1 MTLLEDSRQI
11 RTALSPLRRQLLAML
26 QEPSS
31 ASELGGRLGIPRQKV
46 NYHLGLLEQAGLIR
60 LVETR
65 ARRGCVERIM
75 QASAKA
81 FVVDPQLMGEGPN
94 LRSRDRY
101 ASEHLIQ
108 AAAETVGD
116 VSRLQAGAERAE
128 KRLLT
133 FTIEAEVGF
142 AQPAD
147 VHRFT
152 DALARAVASA
162 AADCGVEQGG
172 QLLSSRRRRPSGRRQ
187 RGRSTVNAANEEP
200 AVIEV
205 TVGAPVETV
214 WASLRDHDLI
224 KLWMGW
230 HYDQLDA
237 EIDLIFYTDAKVDAD
252 RHVLELGD
260 GDRFEVYAGERGTV
274 VRITRAPFVPDTE
287 WSAYYHEI
295 TEGWL
300 SFLQQLKFMHEEHP
314 GEIRRTLFL
323 SGTGTGALAALEES
337 IPAESGE
344 SWYSAKLQHGTVL
357 PRLGPGLL
365 IMATKPPAT
374 DDQGN
379 VTIGTMAIV
388 TTYGLDDEAFDAERS
403 RWENWW
409 RSGYPESD
417 PAQV

>member
-1 MTLLEDSRQI
+1 M
-11 RTALSPLRRQLLAML
+11 
-26 QEPSS
+26 
-31 ASELGGRLGIPRQKV
+31 
-46 NYHLGLLEQAGLIR
+46 
-60 LVETR
+60 
-65 ARRGCVERIM
+65 
-75 QASAKA
+75 
-81 FVVDPQLMGEGPN
+81 
-94 LRSRDRY
+94 
-101 ASEHLIQ
+101 
-108 AAAETVGD
+108 
-116 VSRLQAGAERAE
+116 
-128 KRLLT
+128 
-133 FTIEAEVGF
+133 
-142 AQPAD
+142 
-147 VHRFT
+147 
-152 DALARAVASA
+152 
-162 AADCGVEQGG
+162 
-172 QLLSSRRRRPSGRRQ
+172 
-187 RGRSTVNAANEEP
+187 
-200 AVIEV
+200 IEV

-214 WASLRDHDLI
+214 WESLRDHDLI

-230 HYDQLDA
+230 HYDELDA
-237 EIDLIFYTDAKVDAD
+237 EIDLIFYQDAKVDAD

-260 GDRFEVYAGERGTV
+260 GDRFEVYEGEQGTV

-314 GEIRRTLFL
+314 GESRRTLFL
-323 SGTGTGALAALEES
+323 SGTETRPLAALEES

-344 SWYSAKLQHGTVL
+344 SWYAGELQRGTVL
-357 PRLGPGLL
+357 PQLGPGLL

-403 RWENWW
+403 RWESWW